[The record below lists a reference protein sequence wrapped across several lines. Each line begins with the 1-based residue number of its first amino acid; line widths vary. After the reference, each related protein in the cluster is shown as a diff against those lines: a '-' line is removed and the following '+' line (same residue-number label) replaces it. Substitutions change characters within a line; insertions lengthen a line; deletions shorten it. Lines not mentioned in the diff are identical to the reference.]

1 MILWF
6 LLCRYFT
13 SQTLTA
19 LLSHTFI
26 FINQLVIFDSG
37 GGAYLH
43 HQVTSSRS
51 KFCPVMTLIS
61 IKLTFAELPNIII
74 PLIPPALFLSNLY
87 WRRVGLMSISD
98 RYPEDSTI
106 IPDSSFFWQQQESL
120 LIIHFSVKR
129 CQLEDP
135 SLKKRI
141 IITFQ
146 ELHTH
151 KKLLYGSTQSTPGLV
166 RVLPL

>member
-1 MILWF
+1 
-6 LLCRYFT
+6 
-13 SQTLTA
+13 
-19 LLSHTFI
+19 
-26 FINQLVIFDSG
+26 
-37 GGAYLH
+37 
-43 HQVTSSRS
+43 
-51 KFCPVMTLIS
+51 MTLIS
-61 IKLTFAELPNIII
+61 IKLTFAELPKHHHSSHSTGFISQQSI
-74 PLIPPALFLSNLY
+74 LKEGWSNVY
-87 WRRVGLMSISD
+87 F

-106 IPDSSFFWQQQESL
+106 IPDSSFFWQEPESL

-151 KKLLYGSTQSTPGLV
+151 KKLLYYSIQSTPGLV